1 MGSEEGVFGP
11 VAGHNTETYGEC
23 FHFDYAF
30 WENPI
35 RYGMIDLFQIG
46 EVCSESGFEMQRHVQ
61 ECNEISYVV
70 SGSGYAHIDGKV
82 IHLREG
88 DILTCSTNHEHMMVA
103 DTYSTMRFLY
113 MGYSFA
119 PDARSVW
126 GDMVDLFNNRPYTLV
141 RDDHTVRYPFVK
153 GLDEFFANRAC
164 SQRMIQCYCEQIL
177 ILTYRLMQQEEEK
190 VELLP
195 RTESAAGAI
204 VYTAI
209 RYIEKHIL
217 EIENVTDLSSVLGY
231 SHSYVSHIFKERT
244 GMTLQRYIVI
254 KKHEK
259 ALEMLRMGSLSVT
272 EVARMLNYKT
282 IQAFS
287 KSFTRTMGFSPSRYD
302 KVMQKDMTNA

>member
-126 GDMVDLFNNRPYTLV
+126 AIWWIFLT
-141 RDDHTVRYPFVK
+141 T
-153 GLDEFFANRAC
+153 GLIRW
-164 SQRMIQCYCEQIL
+164 SGTIIQCGIL
-177 ILTYRLMQQEEEK
+177 L
-190 VELLP
+190 
-195 RTESAAGAI
+195 
-204 VYTAI
+204 
-209 RYIEKHIL
+209 
-217 EIENVTDLSSVLGY
+217 
-231 SHSYVSHIFKERT
+231 
-244 GMTLQRYIVI
+244 
-254 KKHEK
+254 
-259 ALEMLRMGSLSVT
+259 
-272 EVARMLNYKT
+272 
-282 IQAFS
+282 
-287 KSFTRTMGFSPSRYD
+287 
-302 KVMQKDMTNA
+302 